1 VKQIAILIAIAAIAL
16 SAGAI
21 RNASRGGRLAS
32 SVHNSV
38 HNFRQNFGELR
49 KVETM
54 NPIERFMFSLA
65 LANYYPK
72 A

>member
-1 VKQIAILIAIAAIAL
+1 MAFAL
-16 SAGAI
+16 VAGTSKSVAG
-21 RNASRGGRLAS
+21 GGRIAS

-38 HNFRQNFGELR
+38 HNFQKNFGELR

-54 NPIERFMFSLA
+54 NPVARFLFSLA
-65 LANYYPK
+65 LANYSPK